1 MISKVLLF
9 ISLAFLVACQATFSQ
24 HNNGPSSFLDSL
36 LSKDHYN
43 VELLDFENK
52 DGSKNPDK
60 KKEVTVVV
68 RTTGLVKVSRNA
80 QVITFSTSEDKLKF
94 FESLKVDLQNE
105 TVLFKNDTI
114 PFLDDINAPASS
126 PFGEWHGYIWQK
138 TRSNNTNE
146 SDIIVIDNQTYQ
158 SIEVDFG
165 KVRNNNK
172 FLLRIK
178 YRDVDQGKSKAQFD
192 AACYLN

>member
-9 ISLAFLVACQATFSQ
+9 ISLAFLIACQSTFSQ
-24 HNNGPSSFLDSL
+24 HNSGPSSSLDSL

-43 VELLDFENK
+43 VELLDFET
-52 DGSKNPDK
+52 KNPDK

-68 RTTGLVKVSRNA
+68 RTTGLVKASRNA
-80 QVITFSTSEDKLKF
+80 QVVTFSTAEDKLKF

-105 TVLFKNDTI
+105 TVLFRNDTI